1 MGLSDDAER
10 QGGTLAQWGR
20 GAPWLSGSGGARGG
34 LSGLRKWDIT

>member
-20 GAPWLSGSGGARGG
+20 GHPGSVGAGGQEVGFQG
-34 LSGLRKWDIT
+34 